1 MCFDDSMNDMPIRQ
15 NEETCILLLMAG
27 VWVAQ
32 WVMYSCYLV
41 NEIQTRKGC

>member
-27 VWVAQ
+27 V
-32 WVMYSCYLV
+32 
-41 NEIQTRKGC
+41 